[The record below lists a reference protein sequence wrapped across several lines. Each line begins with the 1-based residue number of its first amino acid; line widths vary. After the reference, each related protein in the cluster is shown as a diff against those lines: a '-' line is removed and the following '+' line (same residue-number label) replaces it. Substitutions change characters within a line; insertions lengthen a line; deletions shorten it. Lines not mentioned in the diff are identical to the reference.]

1 MSLAGSAQAS
11 ITLYDKDA
19 WTLSIG
25 GRTQGFYSFA
35 TGDSYPRGEAAVL
48 TGEGPVGAVG
58 DENNRFTTS
67 RLRGGWA
74 ANMFGLTVT
83 NQINEHL
90 KATGRISFW
99 FTIEGD
105 QTKGLAN
112 DDGSLDIRQ
121 GFVKLEGGWGGVLL
135 GRNLA
140 LHSRGSLLQ
149 DSFITADEFSVGSPC
164 SITGLG
170 ITCGQVGY
178 GVLMPGFNAG
188 IVYNTPDWHGFVLSV
203 GAYDPRRIGP
213 DAGGPQS
220 YGQTP
225 YPRLEGE
232 ALQHWDRGWLT
243 ADLFANG
250 MWQQA
255 GKTGG
260 SDTIHAYGFGWGGRV
275 GLGKL
280 KLGLVGGWDHG
291 GGMYVPLGD
300 VSIDADGH
308 LRNVATWWGQ
318 ALYTLGA
325 FDLTAGVGQARMHA
339 TATDDADPMLSL
351 IKTHLG
357 INGAVLWHLGPVV
370 LVVQYFRMVH
380 TWHRGQEQ
388 VINVLNTGA
397 TFNW

>member
-1 MSLAGSAQAS
+1 MALAGSAHAS
-11 ITLYDKDA
+11 ITLYDRDA
-19 WTLSIG
+19 WTLAIG

-35 TGDSYPRGEAAVL
+35 TGDSFPRGDAAIL

-58 DENNRFTTS
+58 DENNHFTTS
-67 RLRGGWA
+67 RMRGGWA

-83 NQINEHL
+83 NQINECL
-90 KATGRISFW
+90 KATGRVSFW

-105 QTKGLAN
+105 QTKGQAN
-112 DDGSLDIRQ
+112 DNGSLDIRQ
-121 GFVKLEGGWGGVLL
+121 GYVKLEGCWGGVLL
-135 GRNLA
+135 GRTLA

-149 DSFITADEFSVGSPC
+149 DSFITADEYSVGSPC
-164 SITGLG
+164 NITGLG

-188 IVYNTPDWHGFVLSV
+188 IVYNTPDWHGFMLSA
-203 GAYDPRRIGP
+203 GAYDPVRIGP

-225 YPRLEGE
+225 YPRLEAE
-232 ALQHWDRGWLT
+232 ATQHWERLWVAL
-243 ADLFANG
+243 DLFANG

-260 SDTIHAYGFGWGGRV
+260 SGTIDAWGVGYGGRV
-275 GLGKL
+275 ALGRL
-280 KLGLVGGWDHG
+280 KLGFAGGWDHG
-291 GGMYVPLGD
+291 GGMSVPLGD
-300 VSIDADGH
+300 VAIDADGH

-318 ALYTLGA
+318 ALYSLGQ
-325 FDLTAGVGQARMHA
+325 FDLTSGVGQAHMHA
-339 TATDDADPMLSL
+339 TATDDADPMSSL

-357 INGAVLWHLGPVV
+357 INAAVLWHLGPVV
-370 LVVQYFRMVH
+370 LVAQYFRMVH

-388 VINVLNTGA
+388 AINVVNTGA